1 MGKIYRNGK
10 TITPSNF
17 VYTSGTINIARNG
30 TYNVA
35 KYAQAEVSLPQIENY
50 GTPTILVMNLPAN
63 TTVPLR
69 FSSREYLHID
79 WGDGTLFNGQ
89 PQKNKN
95 TYLTSHTYADAGRY
109 TIKIFNK
116 GINTL
121 YSSKNIN
128 LRGLGGVDF
137 PVGLSNIFG
146 ETSSSLTVSN
156 YLNNAKIGNVFIAN
170 SFAFENCRNARIDI
184 SEMGNIATNIA
195 DSKAIIPIKAFA
207 GCGMITDRN
216 SGLPFQLSNVI
227 YKIST
232 NAFSGTNITELMIP
246 PTLANVISLENINAL
261 PSTITKILVPASILG
276 SYANSTNWANFA
288 DKMVG
293 Y

>member
-10 TITPSNF
+10 TITPSNL

-63 TTVPLR
+63 TTVPLQ
-69 FSSREYLHID
+69 FSSQEYLHID
-79 WGDGTLFNGQ
+79 WGDGTLFNGK
-89 PQKNKN
+89 PQKDK
-95 TYLTSHTYADAGRY
+95 TIYFTSHTYADAGRY
-109 TIKIFNK
+109 TIKIFNE
-116 GINTL
+116 GITTL
-121 YSSKNIN
+121 YSSKNMR
-128 LRGLGGVDF
+128 LRGLGGASAF
-137 PVGLSNIFG
+137 SHTNIFG

-156 YLNNAKIGNVFIAN
+156 YLNNAKIGNVFIARN
-170 SFAFENCRNARIDI
+170 YAFANCRNARIDI

-195 DSKAIIPIKAFA
+195 DSKAIISMQAFA

-232 NAFSGTNITELMIP
+232 NAFSKTNITELMIP
-246 PTLANVISLENINAL
+246 PTMANVISLENINAL

>member
-10 TITPSNF
+10 TITPSNS

-35 KYAQAEVSLPQIENY
+35 KYAQAKVSLPQIENY

-69 FSSREYLHID
+69 FSEGEYLHID

-89 PQKNKN
+89 PQKNK
-95 TYLTSHTYADAGRY
+95 TFYLTSHTYADAGRY
-109 TIKIFNK
+109 IIKIFNE
-116 GINTL
+116 GITIL
-121 YSSKNIN
+121 YSSKNMR
-128 LRGLGGVDF
+128 LRGLGGGSAF
-137 PVGLSNIFG
+137 SLANIFG

-156 YLNNAKIGNVFIAN
+156 YLNNAKIGNVFIAR
-170 SFAFENCRNARIDI
+170 SHAFANCRNARIDI

-195 DSKAIIPIKAFA
+195 DSNAIIPIRAFT
-207 GCGMITDRN
+207 GCKKITDLT

-227 YKIST
+227 HKISM
-232 NAFSGTNITELMIP
+232 NAFSETNITELMIP
-246 PTLANVISLENINAL
+246 PTLANVISLEHINAL
-261 PSTITKILVPASILG
+261 PSTITKILVPASSLG